1 MHNACQPNSGARM
14 IFLGTEI
21 ILWDKGNSQTDTEA
35 GAFDAAAEGWQLF
48 FCHPASI
55 SGTPSSSEEKP

>member
-1 MHNACQPNSGARM
+1 M